1 MCDNKP
7 DSIFGSLVFNEDVM
21 RRRLSNTCYRA
32 WKQCVEE
39 GTPLRLETAHVMD
52 CIECGCCA
60 YICPGRLH
68 LTQTFRTGKQKILNA
83 RAKAK
88 AEAEAKAAEEKKKEA

>member
-39 GTPLRLETAHVMD
+39 GTPLRL
-52 CIECGCCA
+52 
-60 YICPGRLH
+60 GRRP
-68 LTQTFRTGKQKILNA
+68 TRWP
-83 RAKAK
+83 RR
-88 AEAEAKAAEEKKKEA
+88 

>member
-39 GTPLRLETAHVMD
+39 GTPLRRETAHEM
-52 CIECGCCA
+52 
-60 YICPGRLH
+60 
-68 LTQTFRTGKQKILNA
+68 
-83 RAKAK
+83 
-88 AEAEAKAAEEKKKEA
+88 AAEMTRR